1 MNNLIKKTI
10 DKWGNSQGIRIPKD
24 MLSKIGIDNPVGQTV
39 EIDVKGNSLTIQK
52 KKTVVQLCKNV
63 LKTLMSKNIL
73 RKMVHVRLIGV
84 NQLVRKS
91 FKRYHYLTLAKS
103 RGYAK

>member
-1 MNNLIKKTI
+1 MIKKTI

-52 KKTVVQLCKNV
+52 KDSRSALQKRFENFDVEKY
-63 LKTLMSKNIL
+63 
-73 RKMVHVRLIGV
+73 
-84 NQLVRKS
+84 
-91 FKRYHYLTLAKS
+91 FKENGS
-103 RGYAK
+103 REVDWGKPVGKEVF